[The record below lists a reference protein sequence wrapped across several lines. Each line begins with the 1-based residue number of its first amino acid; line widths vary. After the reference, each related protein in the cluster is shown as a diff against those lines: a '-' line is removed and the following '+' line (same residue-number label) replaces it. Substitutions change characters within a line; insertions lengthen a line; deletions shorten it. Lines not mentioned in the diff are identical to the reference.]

1 MKPAHEP
8 GHMLV
13 VDDNRLNRLLLTHA
27 LEQNGHFVFTA
38 ENGKVAM
45 EMLRTKHSMY
55 FCSILI
61 CLK

>member
-45 EMLRTKHSMY
+45 EMLRTKTFDVLQLDIDMP
-55 FCSILI
+55 
-61 CLK
+61 

>member
-27 LEQNGHFVFTA
+27 LEQNGHFEFGESFFVNYRHA
-38 ENGKVAM
+38 D
-45 EMLRTKHSMY
+45 LLPSP
-55 FCSILI
+55 
-61 CLK
+61 